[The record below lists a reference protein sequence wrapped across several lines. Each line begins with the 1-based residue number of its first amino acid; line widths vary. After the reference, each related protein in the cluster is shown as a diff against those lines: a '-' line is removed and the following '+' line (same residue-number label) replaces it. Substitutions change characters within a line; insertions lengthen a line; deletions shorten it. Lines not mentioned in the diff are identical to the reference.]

1 MYFHET
7 LYHSFLL
14 LFLQFTVIVILWKS
28 NILLSKVT
36 LLGLLSP
43 FKFIFHL
50 KTKLLQN
57 AFIRFVNK
65 NKTKQKSPLGVQI
78 NTMTFSTTSVLL
90 PCSSPIFLIQHNSI
104 VHHSIKNDSITSTTT
119 IPQQL
124 NKQPALVQTRNI
136 HITNKPN

>member
-36 LLGLLSP
+36 LLALLSP

-104 VHHSIKNDSITSTTT
+104 IHHSIKMT
-119 IPQQL
+119 
-124 NKQPALVQTRNI
+124 A
-136 HITNKPN
+136 